1 MGDSLEQVAE
11 DLQRLQK
18 AMEALSLDLAEDRFD
33 CDHVRTRLG
42 DFSAVLSGLRLR
54 VLALGDQSLTAAE
67 APRESQNED

>member
-33 CDHVRTRLG
+33 RDHVRTRLG
-42 DFSAVLSGLRLR
+42 DFSAVLSGLRSR
-54 VLALGDQSLTAAE
+54 VLALGDQQSLTAAE
-67 APRESQNED
+67 APRES